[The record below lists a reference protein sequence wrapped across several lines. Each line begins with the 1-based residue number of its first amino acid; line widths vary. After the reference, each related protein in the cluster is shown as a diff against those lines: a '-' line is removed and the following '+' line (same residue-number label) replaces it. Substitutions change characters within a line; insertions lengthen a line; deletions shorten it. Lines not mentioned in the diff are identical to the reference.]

1 MLEVKTARMSAMRN
15 REQLSRQQ
23 YSSSER
29 INIAIEVVATA
40 QQQYSSRQ
48 RNNAICFNYQN
59 KQLIFEAVL
68 VA

>member
-40 QQQYSSRQ
+40 QQQY
-48 RNNAICFNYQN
+48 I
-59 KQLIFEAVL
+59 AVDKETTPY
-68 VA
+68 VSITKISN